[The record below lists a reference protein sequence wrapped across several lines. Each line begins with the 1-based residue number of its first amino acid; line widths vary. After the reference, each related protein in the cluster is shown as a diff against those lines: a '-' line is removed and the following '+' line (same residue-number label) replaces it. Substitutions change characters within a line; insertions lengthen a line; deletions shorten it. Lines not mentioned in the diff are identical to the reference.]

1 MSSSVASLSAAA
13 CVALAALACEGD
25 AAPTRVR
32 FVDVDS
38 ADLDGSL
45 AVRSASF
52 ADARAELLD
61 ELDDRQGAVPI
72 VGEGA
77 WRTRVML
84 RGGADAEQ
92 ALQEGRSYAVHGE
105 GDLRLDVRVAAGDRG
120 AFAGGEVQTGAERA
134 MVQVKLDD
142 PAVIGARFRIAVFAD
157 DGPGAAHPRDVTPR
171 HLARPVPKGRYRA
184 WLDVPPSG
192 VRFVVHVTVLD
203 DGERAVGQAWSSP
216 VAVVRPW
223 L

>member
-1 MSSSVASLSAAA
+1 MSSSVAFLSAAA
-13 CVALAALACEGD
+13 CVTLAALACEGD
-25 AAPTRVR
+25 AEPTRVR
-32 FVDVDS
+32 FVDIDP
-38 ADLDGSL
+38 AGLDGAL

-61 ELDDRQGAVPI
+61 ELDGRQGTAPI

-77 WRTRVML
+77 WRTRVMV
-84 RGGADAEQ
+84 RGGADPED
-92 ALQEGRSYAVHGE
+92 ALREGRSYAMHGE
-105 GDLRLDVRVAAGDRG
+105 GDLRLDVRVGAGDRG

-142 PAVIGARFRIAVFAD
+142 PAVIGARFRISLFAD

-184 WLDVPPSG
+184 WLDVPPRG
-192 VRFVVHVTVLD
+192 GRFVVHVTVLD
-203 DGERAVGQAWSSP
+203 DEERAVGQAWSSP